1 MPQKIPSFD
10 MFLGLFFCMVTD
22 SKRKVIT
29 KKTSTKNDGVLGVKS
44 EKSSSNVS
52 VITKTT
58 TPKVLVQSENITN
71 NENILN
77 EINDKHLLLKLICFI
92 IMCVILLMTFFLSL
106 KTYNAVNELSDYVQ
120 WRIQP

>member
-1 MPQKIPSFD
+1 MII
-10 MFLGLFFCMVTD
+10 D
-22 SKRKVIT
+22 SKRKT
-29 KKTSTKNDGVLGVKS
+29 NTPKTSTRKSSWVLEVKP
-44 EKSSSNVS
+44 EKTSSNVS

-58 TPKVLVQSENITN
+58 APKVLVQSENINN

-77 EINDKHLLLKLICFI
+77 EINDKHLLLKLICFV
-92 IMCVILLMTFFLSL
+92 IMCIILLITFFLSL